1 MKTNKLTIK
10 GDVPAKLFKMFAAYL
25 AEPLTD
31 IRNCSIAT
39 GQYPV
44 IWKEEIAT
52 PIPKITPIL
61 EITDLRNISGIL
73 NCDRI
78 METLIAELIISDM
91 EAVLDPSQFGNR
103 KGRSINHY
111 LIKMINR
118 ILTVLDN
125 NLKKE
130 LFAVVANLIDWSKAF
145 PIQCPRIGVNSFIR
159 NGVRPSLIPLLVS
172 YFQERKIT
180 VKWHGCQSTQRNM
193 P

>member
-1 MKTNKLTIK
+1 MWDK
-10 GDVPAKLFKMFAAYL
+10 YS
-25 AEPLTD
+25 D
-31 IRNCSIAT
+31 IRIYSNIFRRI
-39 GQYPV
+39 YPV

-61 EITDLRNISGIL
+61 EITDLRNTSGLL
-73 NCDRI
+73 NCGRI

-125 NLKKE
+125 N
-130 LFAVVANLIDWSKAF
+130 
-145 PIQCPRIGVNSFIR
+145 
-159 NGVRPSLIPLLVS
+159 
-172 YFQERKIT
+172 
-180 VKWHGCQSTQRNM
+180 
-193 P
+193 